1 MPIGN
6 LHRVAWH
13 SLAAMLLVLS
23 VAGCSNAL
31 SLRTRM
37 EQAAKPD
44 PGIQQTR
51 FAHIGDLDIRGRQ
64 YHVAT
69 QRLILTGMLSPRGLP
84 HRLLIFDSTANLVAA
99 YEHGYDSAEP
109 LWCEGARVYLFGMGS
124 FLNVEADPRIVKT
137 SESLPPTGNVLD
149 FARGPTKALLTRDKM
164 YGSSGGTETD
174 PWAVAD

>member
-6 LHRVAWH
+6 LRRFARH
-13 SLAAMLLVLS
+13 SLVAILLPLS

-31 SLRTRM
+31 GLRSRM
-37 EQAAKPD
+37 EQAAKPK
-44 PGIQQTR
+44 PGIQQTQ
-51 FAHIGDLDIRGRQ
+51 FAYIGDLDIADRQ

-99 YEHGYDSAEP
+99 YEYGYDSAEP

-124 FLNVEADPRIVKT
+124 LLNVEADPRIVKM

-149 FARGPTKALLTRDKM
+149 FSRGPTKALLTREKT
-164 YGSSGGTETD
+164 YGSSGGIETD
-174 PWAVAD
+174 PWAVSD